1 MSLPKFP
8 AIKILKKPG
17 WKSVRGINCCKLG
30 SLGFC
35 RLKLF
40 RFALTTWKKVLKR
53 RPLGGRPGIVP
64 GNMVCG
70 HKSFWAGAPSITGGT
85 LMKVSSSLGNLNP
98 ASLKALPKS
107 LSLGK
112 STWQVLQDV
121 PYWRENA
128 GMAKLLPESSTSRI
142 SNNKITVMRW
152 CVAISLSPFGYE
164 VVAFAWD
171 WLFSKR
177 IHMHASVSCH
187 ARL

>member
-1 MSLPKFP
+1 MKGAVGS
-8 AIKILKKPG
+8 PG
-17 WKSVRGINCCKLG
+17 V
-30 SLGFC
+30 C

-40 RFALTTWKKVLKR
+40 RFLPTTWRNVLKR
-53 RPLGGRPGIVP
+53 SPMGGNPGMDP
-64 GNMVCG
+64 GHMVWG
-70 HKSFWAGAPSITGGT
+70 HSSFCAGDPNITGGI

-142 SNNKITVMRW
+142 SNNKITV
-152 CVAISLSPFGYE
+152 
-164 VVAFAWD
+164 
-171 WLFSKR
+171 
-177 IHMHASVSCH
+177 
-187 ARL
+187 